1 MLHQTKKWA
10 QARMGPETWD
20 RMRDSAGRSVA
31 SIRQSARAARRWATI
46 GSEHVTSMRSP
57 RVEPWRLLFAAMVVL
72 GPALLLAVADPD
84 RADAAPALVLL
95 IAIGLSTYVADW
107 VGGITAWLMAVSCLD
122 LLFIG
127 EQMRFD
133 SFATLSPAATIAI
146 FTISAGLTIAAIEH
160 LKYDRAS
167 ARLEAAALRAANTAL
182 SAVEIAAARRPAGDQ
197 TAYLNVLDSILTA
210 MVRVNRASAGAIYLL
225 DPAASMLTRAAI
237 YGEDE
242 SSSDAESVD
251 VALNVP
257 VDFGFVGQIAQ
268 ERRAITIYDS
278 HVVEG
283 LDDLRA
289 TNPYVRSAAGVPL
302 MGPNDQLVG
311 VAWVGLYVPY
321 HFAPTAI
328 ARLRA
333 LGHRTIAFMEAAH
346 LADDQDALLDRV
358 QDHYRRLQAVI
369 QTIPEAVMVARPPHG
384 TIVASN
390 AAARRMFGILPDGHP
405 DQRRVDQ
412 LQIYDETG
420 KDVKIPLLSALNEGV
435 VVTSVELMV
444 RLPDARTVPVVASA
458 APLRADDGSIDAVVG
473 IFQDVGPLKEA
484 ERLRDEFISIVSHE
498 LRSPLTPIR
507 GFAQVV
513 ARDLQREGNHEQ
525 HVEYLH
531 TLQRHV
537 DRMTRLIDDLL
548 DVSRLRAGRLEIR
561 RGRTDLV
568 DLIRTVVAS
577 RNQTTEHHTIDFQT
591 TLQRLELNIDGDRI
605 HQVLDNLVGN
615 ALKYASPGAIL
626 VELRAIDVGNQE
638 SAVEITVSDQGP
650 GIPASERAQLF
661 APFYRS
667 RSASESA
674 VPGLGLGLYIS
685 HELIEAHAGSISVG
699 ENADGG
705 TTFTILLPG
714 DADQSA
720 VIPRTRPEKLSA

>member
-1 MLHQTKKWA
+1 MLQHAKRWA
-10 QARMGPETWD
+10 RARMEPDTWE
-20 RMRDSAGRSVA
+20 RMRDAVGNAATAVQNATRS
-31 SIRQSARAARRWATI
+31 ARRWATI
-46 GSEHVTSMRSP
+46 GSEHVTSVRSP
-57 RVEPWRLLFAAMVVL
+57 RIEPWRLLFSALVVL
-72 GPALLLAVADPD
+72 GPSLVLALADPG
-84 RADAAPALVLL
+84 RADAAPAVSLL

-107 VGGITAWLMAVSCLD
+107 VGGITAWITAVICLD
-122 LLFIG
+122 MLFIG
-127 EQMRFD
+127 EEMRFEG
-133 SFATLSPAATIAI
+133 LSTIPSALTIAI
-146 FTISAGLTIAAIEH
+146 FTFCAAASIAAIEH
-160 LKYDRAS
+160 LKYDRAN

-182 SAVEIAAARRPAGDQ
+182 SAVEIAAARRPAGDR
-197 TAYLNVLDSILTA
+197 TAYQNVLDSILTA

-225 DPAASMLTRAAI
+225 DSSQAMLIRAAAF
-237 YGEDE
+237 GEDE
-242 SSSDAESVD
+242 STEQADI
-251 VALNVP
+251 ALNVP
-257 VDFGFVGQIAQ
+257 VDSGFAGQIAQ
-268 ERRAITIYDS
+268 ERRAVTIFDS
-278 HVVEG
+278 HAVDG
-283 LDDLRA
+283 LEDLRA
-289 TNPYVRSAAGVPL
+289 TNPFVRAAAGVPL
-302 MGPNDQLVG
+302 IGPNDHLVG

-333 LGHRTIAFMEAAH
+333 LAHRTIAFMEAAH
-346 LADDQDALLDRV
+346 LADDQDKLLDRV

-405 DQRRVDQ
+405 DQRRVEQ
-412 LQIYDETG
+412 LQIYDQTG
-420 KDVKIPLLSALNEGV
+420 KDDNIPILRALNEGV

-444 RLPDARTVPVVASA
+444 RLPDARMVPVVASA

-484 ERLRDEFISIVSHE
+484 ERLRDEFLSIVSHE

-513 ARDLQREGNHEQ
+513 ARDLQREGNHAL
-525 HVEYLH
+525 HIEYLR

-548 DVSRLRAGRLEIR
+548 DVSRLRAGRLQIR
-561 RGRTDLV
+561 RSSTDIV
-568 DLIRTVVAS
+568 DLIRAVVDS
-577 RNQTTEHHTIDFQT
+577 RNQAADTHTIDFRT
-591 TLQRLELNIDGDRI
+591 TLHRLELDIDGDRI
-605 HQVLDNLVGN
+605 HQVLDNLIGN
-615 ALKYASPGAIL
+615 ALKYASPGVIL
-626 VELRAIDVGNQE
+626 VGLRVTEPSSRQP
-638 SAVEITVSDQGP
+638 SVEITVSDEGP

-685 HELIEAHAGSISVG
+685 HELIEAHDGSIFVG
-699 ENADGG
+699 ETADGG
-705 TTFTILLPG
+705 TIFTILLP
-714 DADQSA
+714 ADEVQ
-720 VIPRTRPEKLSA
+720 VEQLSA